1 MTVLFAFAVRHFFRG
16 SLVSAGRVKK
26 SGALFAAHRA
36 TLAGHIPVHRFFYRS
51 MQGQYGFTLM
61 ELMVTLAIAAIL
73 MAFALPNYSD
83 YVKRGRIV
91 DGLVPLADMG
101 ARLEQYFQDHR
112 KYSGACEAGTIA
124 PLPPESNYFKYTCTL
139 SDDAATVTATGKNGM
154 EGFIFTLDT
163 QGVRKTTGTPNG
175 WVQPA
180 ANCWATRKDGSC

>member
-1 MTVLFAFAVRHFFRG
+1 MSSALFATRRG
-16 SLVSAGRVKK
+16 SL
-26 SGALFAAHRA
+26 
-36 TLAGHIPVHRFFYRS
+36 TGHIQTRRIFTTF
-51 MQGQYGFTLM
+51 MQGQRGFTLM